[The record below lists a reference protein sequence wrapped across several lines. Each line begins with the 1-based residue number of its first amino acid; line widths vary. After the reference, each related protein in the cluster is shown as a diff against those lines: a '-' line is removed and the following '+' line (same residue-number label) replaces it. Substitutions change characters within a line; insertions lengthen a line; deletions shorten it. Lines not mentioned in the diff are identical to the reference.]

1 MTKTKRKLLLILT
14 LLLVWGLL
22 FSVLSSAVSV
32 NFTKHE
38 LEYFQPIKDK
48 RPWIYPSVTVTLGD
62 KTVPENAYLINDTT
76 YIPFRAAATLA
87 GAAVGFQASSR
98 TATAKMAGLEIYAS
112 DGSYIIYANERAL
125 LSKTPAIILDDG
137 KMYIPIRSLAKAL
150 SLSVEWTPRRV
161 VKLDGSIKPL
171 THANDYYNQDD
182 LYWLSRIISAESQG
196 EPLLGQ
202 IAVGNVVLNRKA
214 SRDYPNTVYGVIF
227 DRKYG
232 VQFSPAADGSVYR
245 TPSYLSVQ
253 AAKICLEGISISEK
267 ILFFL
272 EPTKANS
279 AWIVLNR
286 KYAFTI
292 ANHYF
297 FY

>member
-1 MTKTKRKLLLILT
+1 MVKIKRKIFLALVIGLIFS
-14 LLLVWGLL
+14 LL
-22 FSVLSSAVSV
+22 FCVASSAVSV
-32 NFTKHE
+32 SFTKRE
-38 LEYFQPIKDK
+38 LEYFNTVKDK
-48 RPWIYPSVTVTLGD
+48 DPWNHPSVTVTLGG
-62 KTVPENAYLINDTT
+62 KTVPEKAYLINDTT

-87 GAAVGFQASSR
+87 GASVSFQSQSR
-98 TATAKMAGLEIYAS
+98 TAFAKMQGLELYAS

-125 LSKTPAIILDDG
+125 LSRTPALILDDG
-137 KMYIPIRSLAKAL
+137 KMYIPIRTLAKAL
-150 SLSVEWTPRRV
+150 SLEVEWTPERV
-161 VKLDGSIKPL
+161 VKLEGTIKPL
-171 THANDYYNQDD
+171 AHAKDYYDQDD
-182 LYWLSRIISAESQG
+182 LYWLSKIISAESQG

-214 SRDYPNTVYGVIF
+214 SKDYPNTVYGVIF
-227 DRKYG
+227 DKKYG
-232 VQFSPAADGSVYR
+232 VQFSPASDGSIYR
-245 TPSYLSVQ
+245 APSYLSVQ
-253 AAKICLEGISISEK
+253 AAKICLEGVSVSDK

-286 KYAFTI
+286 EYAFTV

>member
-1 MTKTKRKLLLILT
+1 MSKTKKRIFAAIMLCLI
-14 LLLVWGLL
+14 
-22 FSVLSSAVSV
+22 FSLAFGVVSSAVSV
-32 NFTKHE
+32 NFNKRE
-38 LEYFQPIKDK
+38 LEYFQSVKDK
-48 RPWIYPSVTVTLGD
+48 RPWIYPSVTVTLGG
-62 KTVPENAYLINDTT
+62 KQVPENAYLINDTT

-87 GAAVGFQASSR
+87 GAQVGFQTSSR
-98 TATAKMAGLEIYAS
+98 TATAKMSGLEIYAS

-125 LSKTPAIILDDG
+125 LSKTPAIILEDG

-150 SLSVEWTPRRV
+150 SLSVEWTPERI
-161 VKLDGSIKPL
+161 VKLDGTIRPI
-171 THANDYYNQDD
+171 THAKEYYNQDD

-214 SRDYPNTVYGVIF
+214 SKEYPNSVYGVIF
-227 DRKYG
+227 DKKYG
-232 VQFSPAADGSVYR
+232 VQFSPAADGSIYR
-245 TPSYLSVQ
+245 APSYLSVQ
-253 AAKICLEGISISEK
+253 AAKICLEGVSVSEK

-286 KYAFTI
+286 KYAFTVK
-292 ANHYF
+292 NHYF

>member
-1 MTKTKRKLLLILT
+1 MSKSKHRIFQVLILC
-14 LLLVWGLL
+14 LMWCLL
-22 FSVLSSAVSV
+22 FGVVSSAVSV
-32 NFTKHE
+32 SFTKQE
-38 LEYFQPIKDK
+38 LEYFGSIKDK
-48 RPWIYPSVTVTLGD
+48 RPWVYPSVTVTLGGSL
-62 KTVPENAYLINDTT
+62 VPESAYLINDTT
-76 YIPFRAAATLA
+76 YVPFRAAATLA
-87 GAAVGFQASSR
+87 GAAVSFQSSSR
-98 TATAKMAGLEIYAS
+98 TAYASMPGLELYAS

-125 LSKTPAIILDDG
+125 LSKSPAIILDDG

-150 SLSVEWTPRRV
+150 SLSVEWTPERV
-161 VKLDGSIKPL
+161 VKLSGSIKPIL
-171 THANDYYNQDD
+171 HANDYYNQDD
-182 LYWLSRIISAESQG
+182 LYWLSKIISAESQG

-214 SRDYPNTVYGVIF
+214 SKDYPNSIYGVIF
-227 DRKYG
+227 DKKYG
-232 VQFSPAADGSVYR
+232 VQFSPAADGSIYR
-245 TPSYLSVQ
+245 APSYLSVQ
-253 AAKICLEGISISEK
+253 AAKICLEGVSVSEK

-286 KYAFTI
+286 KYAFTV